1 MPIYFYQTNQQL
13 PLSLE
18 SIGNDW
24 AQDDVARPDGYPYFH
39 WLQTE
44 QGKAESHLV
53 RNRLS
58 YVRMKAF

>member
-24 AQDDVARPDGYPYFH
+24 AQDDVARPDGYP
-39 WLQTE
+39 LLPL
-44 QGKAESHLV
+44 AA
-53 RNRLS
+53 NRARGRPNHIWSGIVYLTS
-58 YVRMKAF
+58 E

>member
-39 WLQTE
+39 WLLETIE
-44 QGKAESHLV
+44 EKLNQG
-53 RNRLS
+53 
-58 YVRMKAF
+58 

>member
-44 QGKAESHLV
+44 QGK
-53 RNRLS
+53 
-58 YVRMKAF
+58 Y

>member
-24 AQDDVARPDGYPYFH
+24 TQDDVARPDGYPYFH

-44 QGKAESHLV
+44 QGEG
-53 RNRLS
+53 RITS
-58 YVRMKAF
+58 YVQMKAF

>member
-24 AQDDVARPDGYPYFH
+24 PQ
-39 WLQTE
+39 
-44 QGKAESHLV
+44 
-53 RNRLS
+53 
-58 YVRMKAF
+58 